1 MSCVQAV
8 VGLGASLGKNRLNS
22 TSPELGDGGGELGQA
37 GRFLQLLGVLAVRE
51 LGCGGAVWIGKD
63 SWVCQEAPPDTPP
76 ETLPLPH
83 PPPHG
88 PGWGPHPEQEARQ
101 GLGETGGMVGP
112 KTAMLFPSLCL
123 SFRKPSMKRIPSLG
137 DGGMAD

>member
-8 VGLGASLGKNRLNS
+8 VGPGASLGKNRLNS

-76 ETLPLPH
+76 ESLPLPYPTPTWTRMG
-83 PPPHG
+83 PPPRTRG
-88 PGWGPHPEQEARQ
+88 QTGAGERLGV
-101 GLGETGGMVGP
+101 GLGLKQP
-112 KTAMLFPSLCL
+112 CYFHLCAFPSE
-123 SFRKPSMKRIPSLG
+123 SLP
-137 DGGMAD
+137 